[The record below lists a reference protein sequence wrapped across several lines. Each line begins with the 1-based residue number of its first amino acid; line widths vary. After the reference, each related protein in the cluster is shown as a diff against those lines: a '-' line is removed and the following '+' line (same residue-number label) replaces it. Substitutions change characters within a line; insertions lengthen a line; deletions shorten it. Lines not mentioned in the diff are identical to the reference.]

1 MSTEEEDYSNL
12 SLEERF
18 VHKVW
23 KVRLQAYEE
32 LATNIE
38 NSRNESDPIFTSLS
52 LDNLKKMILDSNVV
66 AQETGYNT
74 FNKFLIFGGNA
85 ANVSKLKNL
94 GIIGSICEKGLLS
107 SRKNTKEWS
116 VESILLMIEISN
128 DPNSIVEDIL
138 PYLTNRLPKLVTGCV
153 SCLAS
158 IIENFGCKIISPK
171 SIVPCLSKLF
181 AHADKNVRNETTK
194 LTIEL
199 YRWMGDALINALFSD
214 LKPVQQKDLTAA
226 FEKEKGT
233 SPQQKRYTKKQR
245 EEIERREQEA
255 AAAAAAAAAATAGNG
270 GGNGDDVDDV
280 EMSDVNGVTDDN
292 EYDPLEFVDPVEVL
306 NKFPSDFDSRISSSK
321 WKDRK
326 EVLEEIIPILEKSP
340 KLITTD
346 DYLPVLRIWAKCMK
360 DANIQVVQLAANCI
374 EFVIKGLGN
383 EFSKYQSV
391 VLTPVVERLKEKKPS
406 VATALDNVLDALFN
420 LSGFGNGVLDE
431 AINGMKLK
439 TPQNKIASANFVKRC
454 LSTTKIPPKTSE
466 IDAIMEVGIKLL
478 SESQEPIRQAAT
490 EMIGTLMK
498 ITGPRELKPFLEKV
512 DENRKNKIND
522 YYEETAQVKTT
533 MANASKSS
541 SVASGSRNVSTAGG
555 SFSSSTMKP
564 PSKSSQDRKTSSGA
578 SSTIPA
584 KRTASSPV
592 KRDEVKN
599 GRGMTARS
607 LAKPNIPSLRPP
619 TNATQDSSGDG
630 SSFSQQQQ
638 QQVPSISTGG
648 GSGGAQSMVS
658 SVTNEEVNLLKQ
670 QIIKLQ
676 EEVQNY
682 KNQQESHLKTIKLL
696 EESNNNYREEI
707 ESVKRELSNEKR
719 NATITTNHKDT
730 HINNLKSELEKANY
744 RIKDLEQEREINRLQ
759 QSNLAFERSNI
770 SSSNSRN
777 SFYKPSPNKF
787 APSDISTGVK
797 RLSIGGEENNHFGGG
812 GGASG
817 GASPNFHNNTIHSTN
832 TTTSTTATASGAGIG
847 TGVGTGTGTGTGMG
861 ISRPTNS
868 FRSSVNYGSTSSL
881 TSSSR
886 RESMDIDN
894 GADWKRAA
902 EVTLQLKA
910 RIERMKART
919 RSPLNIE

>member
-12 SLEERF
+12 SLEERLT
-18 VHKVW
+18 HKVW

-38 NSRNESDPIFTSLS
+38 NSRNEMDPIFINFP
-52 LDNLKKMILDSNVV
+52 LDNLKKMLLDSNVV
-66 AQETGYNT
+66 AQETGYNA

-94 GIIGSICEKGLLS
+94 GIVGSICEKGLLS

-116 VESILLMIEISN
+116 IESILLMIEISN

-153 SCLAS
+153 NCLAS

-171 SIVPCLSKLF
+171 PIVPYLSKLF

-214 LKPVQQKDLTAA
+214 LKPVQQKDLSAA
-226 FEKEKGT
+226 FEKEKGKT
-233 SPQQKRYTKKQR
+233 PEQKRYTKKQR

-255 AAAAAAAAAATAGNG
+255 AAAAAAAGED
-270 GGNGDDVDDV
+270 GDIDDV
-280 EMSDVNGVTDDN
+280 EMSDANGGVSEDNN

-306 NKFPSDFDSRISSSK
+306 NKFPSDFETRISSSK

-340 KLITTD
+340 KLVTTD
-346 DYLPVLRIWAKCMK
+346 DYLPVLRIWAKCMN

-374 EFVIKGLGN
+374 EFVIKGLGD
-383 EFSKYQSV
+383 EFSRYQPV
-391 VLTPVVERLKEKKPS
+391 VLAPVVERLKEKKPA
-406 VATALDNVLDALFN
+406 VAMALDNVLDALFK
-420 LSGFGNGVLDE
+420 LSGFGNGILDE

-454 LSTTKIPPKTSE
+454 LSSTKVPPKTSE
-466 IDAIMEVGIKLL
+466 IDAIMEIGIKLL

-498 ITGPRELKPFLEKV
+498 ITGPRELNPFLEKV

-522 YYEETAQVKTT
+522 YYENTAQVKTT
-533 MANASKSS
+533 MTSKSS

-555 SFSSSTMKP
+555 ASSSTMRPP
-564 PSKSSQDRKTSSGA
+564 PSLSSSSKSQDRKVSGA

-584 KRTASSPV
+584 KRTASSPA

-607 LAKPNIPSLRPP
+607 LAKPNIPNLRPP
-619 TNATQDSSGDG
+619 TNATQDSSGEV
-630 SSFSQQQQ
+630 SSLS
-638 QQVPSISTGG
+638 QQVPPTPT
-648 GSGGAQSMVS
+648 SGASM
-658 SVTNEEVNLLKQ
+658 EEMNLLKQ
-670 QIIKLQ
+670 QITKLQ

-707 ESVKRELSNEKR
+707 ESIKRELSNEKR

-744 RIKDLEQEREINRLQ
+744 RIKDLEQEREINRLE

-770 SSSNSRN
+770 SSSNNSRN
-777 SFYKPSPNKF
+777 SFYKPSPSKF

-797 RLSIGGEENNHFGGG
+797 RLSIGGEENNNLGG
-812 GGASG
+812 GGA
-817 GASPNFHNNTIHSTN
+817 ANPNFHSN
-832 TTTSTTATASGAGIG
+832 TTTNTPGAPIG
-847 TGVGTGTGTGTGMG
+847 ATGMN

-868 FRSSVNYGSTSSL
+868 FRSSVNYGSSTSSL